1 MSKYKSYGLYSQQ
14 TVRRAKDN
22 QNIYIIR
29 QSNSQ
34 IRIKKKEIPSLII
47 ALLQVGQK

>member
-1 MSKYKSYGLYSQQ
+1 MSKYKSWGLYTEQ
-14 TVRRAKDN
+14 TVRKAKDN

-47 ALLQVGQK
+47 ALLEVAK